1 MPRILPAGAAKL
13 QLDLVSLNPTPRTLS
28 VAKRDGTRT
37 KQAKRPAPS
46 CPCWSGSS
54 WDPSPRPPGGDQ
66 RAGRRDRAADPIC
79 HRSFLEVVNGGA
91 LARSTASAVP
101 PWVAAAQLAG
111 LTSARSDAAADRVHR
126 WWRRGLYSIWP
137 RGPPSPSVGSPG
149 AQVRPGGP

>member
-91 LARSTASAVP
+91 LEAS
-101 PWVAAAQLAG
+101 
-111 LTSARSDAAADRVHR
+111 
-126 WWRRGLYSIWP
+126 
-137 RGPPSPSVGSPG
+137 
-149 AQVRPGGP
+149 VRPAARVGGRAEQLL